1 MSSIFIYST
10 HKIIGSLDN
19 TIRVW
24 NFRRGTQ
31 LTMFDTHYPVL
42 ELAMTEN
49 ADRIGVM
56 LANNNNVPILCL
68 HNSPARPKQ
77 VKSPENTLSVVS
89 MHGSLVY
96 GTNVSSS
103 DSQQDLSGKAF
114 IQFKCPIFV
123 LLNLNFIFTSKK

>member
-1 MSSIFIYST
+1 MSIVTGVKHVYLYYT
-10 HKIIGSLDN
+10 RNTLAGSLDD

-42 ELAMTEN
+42 GLAMTEN

-77 VKSPENTLSVVS
+77 VKSSENTLSVVS

-103 DSQQDLSGKAF
+103 DSQQDLSGKAIIQYKCLIF
-114 IQFKCPIFV
+114 IYI
-123 LLNLNFIFTSKK
+123 T